1 RPNHIKYNDMII
13 DFHTHIFPPDIN
25 KNRDNYLGLDPSFD
39 MLYANP
45 KAKIASAEDIIESM
59 DRDGIDISVVINIG
73 WISTELCHRT
83 NDYIMESISRYPKRL
98 IGFCAVQP
106 LLADEAVAEIERC
119 VRGGVR
125 GIGELRSDTQGFDLG
140 DKNVMEPIVQTAK
153 EHNLIILSH
162 SSEPVGHTY
171 PGKGAITPDV
181 LYRFVTSFP
190 DLPLVLAHWGGG
202 LPFYALMPE
211 VKKSLSSVYFDTAAS
226 PFLYGDS
233 IFKHVIEIL
242 GAGNILFG
250 SDYPLIKQD
259 RIVNSINALD
269 LPEEAR
275 RLILGGNAQKILF
288 PD

>member
-1 RPNHIKYNDMII
+1 MPGNFNNDMII

-25 KNRDNYLGLDPSFD
+25 KNRDKYLGLDPGFD
-39 MLYANP
+39 TLYANP

-59 DRDGIDISVVINIG
+59 DRDGIDISVVMNIG
-73 WISTELCHRT
+73 WISTELCRRT

-98 IGFCAVQP
+98 IGLCAVQP
-106 LLADEAVAEIERC
+106 LLVDEAVAEIERC

-140 DKNVMEPIVQTAK
+140 DKDIMEPIVQIAK
-153 EHNLIILSH
+153 EHHLIILSH
-162 SSEPVGHTY
+162 SSEPVGHSY

-242 GAGNILFG
+242 GVGNILFG
-250 SDYPLIKQD
+250 SDYPLIQQN
-259 RIVNSINALD
+259 RIVNSVRSLD
-269 LPEEAR
+269 LPEEVKGM
-275 RLILGGNAQKILF
+275 ILGGNAQKLLF